1 MTLLTEEK
9 EEIYNMDYIITNSQ
23 YNLLSENVK
32 TYNFNKKNLTDDF
45 KIFAKVLNTT
55 NKRTGKPYY
64 DFSDIY
70 PGLKIMFIEP
80 MTENGAEITIN
91 VEDSLPREIR
101 QKWWGDDKNGPSYRE
116 QVMSRLYELKTLM
129 GFGYDFGMKVYP

>member
-1 MTLLTEEK
+1 MK
-9 EEIYNMDYIITNSQ
+9 YIITNSQ

-45 KIFAKVLNTT
+45 KLFAKVLNTT

-80 MTENGAEITIN
+80 MTENGAEIIIN
-91 VEDSLPREIR
+91 VEEALPREIR
-101 QKWWGDDKNGPSYRE
+101 QKWWNRFGSDDESYKN
-116 QVMSRLYELKTLM
+116 QVMTRLYELKTLM

>member
-1 MTLLTEEK
+1 
-9 EEIYNMDYIITNSQ
+9 MDYIITNSQ

-45 KIFAKVLNTT
+45 KLFAKVLNTT

-91 VEDSLPREIR
+91 VEDALSREIR
-101 QKWWGDDKNGPSYRE
+101 QKWWGADKDGPSYRE

>member
-1 MTLLTEEK
+1 MK
-9 EEIYNMDYIITNSQ
+9 YIITNSQ

-45 KIFAKVLNTT
+45 KLFAKVLNTT
-55 NKRTGKPYY
+55 NKLTGKPYY

-91 VEDSLPREIR
+91 VEYALSREIR
-101 QKWWGDDKNGPSYRE
+101 QNWWFRPYKDGPSYRE
-116 QVMSRLYELKTLM
+116 QVMSRLYDLKTLM
-129 GFGYDFGMKVYP
+129 GFDYNFGFKLYP

>member
-1 MTLLTEEK
+1 
-9 EEIYNMDYIITNSQ
+9 
-23 YNLLSENVK
+23 
-32 TYNFNKKNLTDDF
+32 
-45 KIFAKVLNTT
+45 
-55 NKRTGKPYY
+55 
-64 DFSDIY
+64 
-70 PGLKIMFIEP
+70 MFIEP

>member
-1 MTLLTEEK
+1 
-9 EEIYNMDYIITNSQ
+9 MDYIITNSQ

-45 KIFAKVLNTT
+45 KLFAKVLNTT

>member
-1 MTLLTEEK
+1 
-9 EEIYNMDYIITNSQ
+9 MDYIITNSQ

-45 KIFAKVLNTT
+45 KLFAKVLNTT

-91 VEDSLPREIR
+91 VEDALPREIR
-101 QKWWGDDKNGPSYRE
+101 QKWWNGFGSGKNDKSYKE

>member
-1 MTLLTEEK
+1 
-9 EEIYNMDYIITNSQ
+9 MDYIITNSQ

-45 KIFAKVLNTT
+45 KLFAKVLNTT

-80 MTENGAEITIN
+80 MTSIMTENGAEITIN
-91 VEDSLPREIR
+91 VEDALPREIR
-101 QKWWGDDKNGPSYRE
+101 QKWWNGFGSGKNDKSYKE

>member
-1 MTLLTEEK
+1 LTEEK

-45 KIFAKVLNTT
+45 KLFAKVLNTT

-70 PGLKIMFIEP
+70 PGLKIKYIEP
-80 MTENGAEITIN
+80 MTKNGAEVYIN
-91 VEDSLPREIR
+91 VEDSFSNKDIR
-101 QKWWGDDKNGPSYRE
+101 KWWYSEDEPSYKDK
-116 QVMSRLYELKTLM
+116 VIKRLYELKTLL
-129 GFGYDFGMKVYP
+129 GFGYDFTLTVYP